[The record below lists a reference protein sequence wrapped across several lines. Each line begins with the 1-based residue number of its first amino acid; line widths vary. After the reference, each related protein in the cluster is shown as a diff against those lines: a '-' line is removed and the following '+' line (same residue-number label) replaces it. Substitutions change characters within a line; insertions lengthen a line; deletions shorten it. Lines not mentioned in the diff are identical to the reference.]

1 MVGKR
6 VAPMMFNDDS
16 SKVQFVEIVANV
28 LNQALHHLYEHDYAS
43 AQVMVA
49 IARQVL
55 EDLQQDLD
63 RHLQIEEMLKQF
75 LDPSFK

>member
-1 MVGKR
+1 MASKR
-6 VAPMMFNDDS
+6 VAPMMFNDDL
-16 SKVQFVEIVANV
+16 SKVQSVEIITHV
-28 LNQALHHLYEHDYAS
+28 LDQGLQHLHAHDYAS

-63 RHLQIEEMLKQF
+63 RHLQIEETLKQF